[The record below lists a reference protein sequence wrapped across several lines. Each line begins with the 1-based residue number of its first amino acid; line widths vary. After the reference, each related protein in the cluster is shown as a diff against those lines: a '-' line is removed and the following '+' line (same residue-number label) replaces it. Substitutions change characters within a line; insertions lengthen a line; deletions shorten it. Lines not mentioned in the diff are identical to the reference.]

1 MKKIVIPSVAIIGML
16 ALGTLSI
23 SAQFTIT
30 IPNIPKIKKNKPQSS
45 PSPEPSAP
53 STNQSA
59 ETTETA
65 SEPAKSVDNCSDAF
79 TQVHTEN
86 MEKTRKEAEEYRP
99 GLRDYYVEDFND
111 NRNEYLRAA
120 ISPSKR
126 QEWLTSHNIARES
139 YPCFVPLFDAIAAAA
154 KKTLPTYTPTGY
166 NIRNAAEERLMLGQV
181 NDISEGRVLK
191 VGLFSTTWKI
201 AKDDYNFPTSRFK
214 YGLIWARY
222 PKLDDG
228 FCRIIYVNIVQD
240 YAGGG
245 TYGDSYGNFI
255 KSEPAGCPATK

>member
-126 QEWLTSHNIARES
+126 QEWLTSHNIAKES

-154 KKTLPTYTPTGY
+154 KKTLPAYTPTGY

-181 NDISEGRVLK
+181 KDISEGRVLK

>member
-1 MKKIVIPSVAIIGML
+1 MKKIVTLSVAIVGML
-16 ALGTLSI
+16 ALGSMNV

-30 IPNIPKIKKNKPQSS
+30 IPNIPKIKKNKPQPA
-45 PSPEPSAP
+45 PSPESSEP
-53 STNQSA
+53 ST
-59 ETTETA
+59 TTVSDTSESA
-65 SEPAKSVDNCSDAF
+65 SEPAKSNNCSDGF

-99 GLRDYYVEDFND
+99 GLRDYYVEDFDD

-120 ISPSKR
+120 ISPTKR
-126 QEWLTSHNIARES
+126 QEWLTSHNVAKEN

-154 KKTLPTYTPTGY
+154 KKTLPTYMPTGY
-166 NIRNAAEERLMLGQV
+166 AVRNAAEERLMLGQV
-181 NDISEGRVLK
+181 NDISEAKVLK
-191 VGLFSTTWKI
+191 VGLAATTWRI
-201 AKDDYNFPTSRFK
+201 AKDDYNFPTSRYK
-214 YGLIWARY
+214 YGMIWARY

-255 KSEPAGCPATK
+255 KSEPAGCPAVK

>member
-126 QEWLTSHNIARES
+126 QEWLTSHNIAKER
-139 YPCFVPLFDAIAAAA
+139 YPCFVPLFVPVAAAA
-154 KKTLPTYTPTGY
+154 KKTLPAYTPTGY
-166 NIRNAAEERLMLGQV
+166 NIRNSA
-181 NDISEGRVLK
+181 
-191 VGLFSTTWKI
+191 
-201 AKDDYNFPTSRFK
+201 
-214 YGLIWARY
+214 
-222 PKLDDG
+222 
-228 FCRIIYVNIVQD
+228 
-240 YAGGG
+240 
-245 TYGDSYGNFI
+245 
-255 KSEPAGCPATK
+255 

>member
-1 MKKIVIPSVAIIGML
+1 MIAITL
-16 ALGTLSI
+16 FALGSLSI

-30 IPNIPKIKKNKPQSS
+30 IPNIPKIKKTKPQSA

-53 STNQSA
+53 STSQPADTSD
-59 ETTETA
+59 TA
-65 SEPAKSVDNCSDAF
+65 SEPAKSADNCSDAF

-111 NRNEYLRAA
+111 RRNEYLRAA

-126 QEWLTSHNIARES
+126 QEWLTSHNIDKAS

-154 KKTLPTYTPTGY
+154 KRTLPTYMPKGY

-181 NDISEGRVLK
+181 TDISEAKVLK
-191 VGLFSTTWKI
+191 TGLFSTTWKI
-201 AKDDYNFPTSRFK
+201 AKDEYNFPTSRFK
-214 YGLIWARY
+214 YGMIWARY
-222 PKLDDG
+222 PNLDDG

-255 KSEPAGCPATK
+255 KSEPAGCPAK

>member
-1 MKKIVIPSVAIIGML
+1 MKKIVPSVAIIGML
-16 ALGTLSI
+16 ALGSLTI

-30 IPNIPKIKKNKPQSS
+30 IPNIPKIKKTKPQPV
-45 PSPEPSAP
+45 PSPESSIP
-53 STNQSA
+53 STTRA
-59 ETTETA
+59 ADTTETV
-65 SEPAKSVDNCSDAF
+65 SEPAKSADSCSDGF

-86 MEKTRKEAEEYRP
+86 MEKTRKEAEEYKP
-99 GLRDYYVEDFND
+99 GLRDYYVQDFND

-126 QEWLTSHNIARES
+126 QEWLTSHNIAKES

-154 KKTLPTYTPTGY
+154 KRTLPTYAPTGY
-166 NIRNAAEERLMLGQV
+166 NIRNAAEEKLMLGQV
-181 NDISEGRVLK
+181 NDISQAKVLK
-191 VGLFSTTWKI
+191 VGLLSTTWRI
-201 AKDDYNFPTSRFK
+201 AKDDYNFPTSRYK
-214 YGLIWARY
+214 YGMIWARY
-222 PKLDDG
+222 PNLDDG